1 MKNWLS
7 NKWAFIRYSSTRGWW
22 VHARYWWYTSKRERI
37 VVISILTVVS
47 LIVGISAHYSVTLEQ
62 RRQQLFCLAMNIYHE
77 ARGEP
82 TEGQYAVAE
91 VTLNRV
97 NSKHYP
103 GSICK
108 VVHQKG
114 WDKIRKR
121 YVSAFSWTELD
132 YAVNVKSKAW
142 LESMVIAEQAYAN
155 KTKPRVKG
163 ALFYHANYIKPSWAR
178 KKKVKARIGKHIF
191 Y

>member
-1 MKNWLS
+1 M
-7 NKWAFIRYSSTRGWW
+7 
-22 VHARYWWYTSKRERI
+22 HARYWWYTSKRERI
-37 VVISILTVVS
+37 AVGIIIVVVSTVV
-47 LIVGISAHYSVTLEQ
+47 GATAHYSIDNQ
-62 RRQQLFCLAMNIYHE
+62 REKRALYCLAINIYHE

-82 TEGQYAVAE
+82 KAGQYAVAE

-97 NSKHYP
+97 KSKRYP
-103 GSICK
+103 NTVCE
-108 VVHQKG
+108 VVHQKR

-132 YAVNVKSKAW
+132 YAINVKSKQWREA
-142 LESMVIAEQAYAN
+142 MKIARQAYHGKAEP
-155 KTKPRVKG
+155 KVSG
-163 ALFYHANYIKPSWAR
+163 ALFYHANYVKPSWAR

>member
-1 MKNWLS
+1 M
-7 NKWAFIRYSSTRGWW
+7 
-22 VHARYWWYTSKRERI
+22 HARYWWYTSKRERI
-37 VVISILTVVS
+37 IVTAIIALVSIVVGTTAHLSIDS
-47 LIVGISAHYSVTLEQ
+47 ERK
-62 RRQQLFCLAMNIYHE
+62 RRELYCLAINIYHE

-82 TEGQYAVAE
+82 KAGQYAVAE

-97 NSKHYP
+97 DSKHYP
-103 GSICK
+103 NTICK
-108 VVHQKG
+108 VVYQKN

-132 YAVNVKSKAW
+132 YAINVKSKQWRDA
-142 LESMVIAEQAYAN
+142 MAIAEEVYSGDSESQ
-155 KTKPRVKG
+155 VG
-163 ALFYHANYIKPSWAR
+163 SALFYHANYIKKPSWAR

>member
-1 MKNWLS
+1 MF
-7 NKWAFIRYSSTRGWW
+7 KWIRDKFSFLRYTSRRGWL
-22 VHARYWWYTSKRERI
+22 VHARYWWYTSKKER
-37 VVISILTVVS
+37 
-47 LIVGISAHYSVTLEQ
+47 LIVGSLILVVSVVVGTSAHYTIEFEKK
-62 RRQQLFCLAMNIYHE
+62 RRDLHCLAINIYHE

-82 TEGQYAVAE
+82 EAGQYAVAE

-97 NSKHYP
+97 RSKHYP
-103 GSICK
+103 NTVCE

-121 YVSAFSWTELD
+121 YVSHFSWTELD
-132 YAVNVKSKAW
+132 YAINKRSKQWIEATK
-142 LESMVIAEQAYAN
+142 IAKKVYHGEA
-155 KTKPRVKG
+155 KPKVKG
-163 ALFYHANYIKPSWAR
+163 ALFYHATYVKPKWAR

>member
-1 MKNWLS
+1 MKEWLA
-7 NKWAFIRYSSTRGWW
+7 NKLSFIRYTSGRGWF
-22 VHARYWWYTSKRERI
+22 VHARYWWYTSKRERVIVGAII
-37 VVISILTVVS
+37 VVISTVV
-47 LIVGISAHYSVTLEQ
+47 GATAHYSINSE
-62 RRQQLFCLAMNIYHE
+62 REKRDLFCLAINIYHE

-82 TEGQYAVAE
+82 RAGQYAVAE

-97 NSKHYP
+97 KSKHYP
-103 GSICK
+103 NTICE

-132 YAVNVKSKAW
+132 YAINVKSKPW
-142 LESMVIAEQAYAN
+142 LEAMKIAHKVYNNEA
-155 KTKPRVKG
+155 KPKVKG

>member
-1 MKNWLS
+1 MRKWLTTKLS
-7 NKWAFIRYSSTRGWW
+7 FLRYTSGRGWL
-22 VHARYWWYTSKRERI
+22 VHAKYWWYTTKRERI
-37 VVISILTVVS
+37 VVGSIIVVVSTVV
-47 LIVGISAHYSVTLEQ
+47 GASAHYSIDIERE
-62 RRQQLFCLAMNIYHE
+62 RRDLYCLAINIYHE

-82 TEGQYAVAE
+82 KAGQYAVAE

-97 NSKHYP
+97 KSKHYP
-103 GSICK
+103 NTVCE

-132 YAVNVKSKAW
+132 YAINVKSKQW
-142 LESMVIAEQAYAN
+142 LTSMAIAEQVYHGEAES
-155 KTKPRVKG
+155 KVSG
-163 ALFYHANYIKPSWAR
+163 ALFYHADYVKPSWAR
-178 KKKVKARIGKHIF
+178 KKKIKAKIGKHIF